1 MTESGHVKKRYG
13 MLRFIAGLLKVLAW
27 VALVGFGLGALVV
40 LATAAGAP
48 FPQFREAGLLGFFL
62 FVLYGVG
69 AFVLLYL
76 YADFIRLFLDMEEN
90 TRAMRKS
97 LDMLFQEKGQPTPH
111 DTAPSASAPPPAPER
126 VIRLPESPSSVGDVP
141 PLATPPTISSPSS
154 SGDGPHTP

>member
-1 MTESGHVKKRYG
+1 MTESRHVKKRYG

-27 VALVGFGLGALVV
+27 VALVGFGLVALVV

-76 YADFIRLFLDMEEN
+76 YADFIRLFLDMEES
-90 TRAMRKS
+90 TRATRKS
-97 LDMLFQEKGQPTPH
+97 LDMLLQEKGQPTPH
-111 DTAPSASAPPPAPER
+111 DTAPSAAPER
-126 VIRLPESPSSVGDVP
+126 VIRLPESPSGVGDVP
-141 PLATPPTISSPSS
+141 PLAAPPTISSPSS